1 MHEKTLNIKL
11 IIYLSAVFIAGFLFF
26 SFLQNSDSLPD
37 PDSYYHAKMARLMIE
52 RGLVFEKFPSLSF
65 TILKDN
71 YVDYHWLYHVSLIP
85 FISIFGD
92 LMGVRIA
99 TIFFTSLFLVLFYF
113 ILHRN
118 NIKYP
123 GLYLLSLASV
133 PTFILRL
140 SIVKANAVSLCFV
153 FLGINLML
161 KKKCIWLLLLSMV
174 YVWFYGGFILLTGAS
189 LVYIISLGIKN
200 TLDNSGEILKA
211 KIIYGRA
218 IKYFLKGV
226 LIPYGWKAF
235 FIILTGNLLGML
247 INPYVIAN
255 FKFYW
260 VQIYKIAMIGSPS
273 SFDLARGWYSISGQ
287 ALLNET
293 MVLFIALI
301 ILISLFILF
310 RVKVSLEFIFFA
322 ALTTAFIILSKR
334 SLRMF
339 EYSAPIS
346 VWFIAVGFNLLFQ
359 SISKEQFLKGIDK
372 IFKTKI
378 PLKGISFIL
387 ACVVVY
393 ISSLF
398 TYTAI
403 RDVKIMLYNH
413 PLYYLSGPANWL
425 KDNTSKD
432 SIVFNAGWDDWPFL
446 FYFNDHNNYLVG
458 LDPIFMYEYDAD
470 KYKLWFKIINGKV
483 KEDLASIIINNF
495 NSRHVVLS
503 KKRKF
508 KRFIR
513 ILTNNPNITKTFED
527 SSGFVFKIEKSL

>member
-1 MHEKTLNIKL
+1 MHEKTVNIKL
-11 IIYLSAVFIAGFLFF
+11 ILYLSAVFIACFLFF

-52 RGLVFEKFPSLSF
+52 KGLVFENFPSMSF

-71 YVDYHWLYHVSLIP
+71 YVDYHWLYHVALIP
-85 FISIFGD
+85 FISLLGD
-92 LMGVRIA
+92 LTGVRIA

-123 GLYLLSLASV
+123 GLYLLLLASV
-133 PTFILRL
+133 PTFLLRL
-140 SIVKANAVSLCFV
+140 SIVKANAVSLCFL

-161 KKKCIWLLLLSMV
+161 KKKRKLLLLLGMV

-200 TLDNSGEILKA
+200 TLDNSGDILKA
-211 KIIYGRA
+211 KIIYGRV
-218 IKYFLKGV
+218 IKYFFKGV
-226 LIPYGWKAF
+226 ATPYGWKAF

-247 INPYVIAN
+247 INPYAIAN

-260 VQIYKIAMIGSPS
+260 VQIYEIAMVGSPAG
-273 SFDLARGWYSISGQ
+273 FDLARGWYSISGQ
-287 ALLNET
+287 LLLYET
-293 MVLFIALI
+293 MVLLIALI
-301 ILISLFILF
+301 TLISLFIFF
-310 RVKVSLEFIFFA
+310 RVKVTLEFIFFA
-322 ALTTAFIILSKR
+322 ALTTAFMILSKR

-359 SISKEQFLKGIDK
+359 SVSKEQLLKGIDK
-372 IFKTKI
+372 VFKNKI
-378 PLKGISFIL
+378 LIKGISLIL
-387 ACVVVY
+387 ACVVIY

-413 PLYYLSGPANWL
+413 PLNYLSGPANWL

-458 LDPIFMYEYDAD
+458 LDPIFMYEYDEY
-470 KYKLWFKIINGKV
+470 KYELWFKIINGEV
-483 KEDLASIIINNF
+483 KENLASIIIHNF
-495 NSRHVVLS
+495 NSRYVVLS

-508 KRFIR
+508 RRFIK
-513 ILTNNPNITKTFED
+513 IITNNPNITKTFED
-527 SSGFVFKIEKSL
+527 SSGFVFKIKESL

>member
-1 MHEKTLNIKL
+1 MQEKTLNVRL
-11 IIYLSAVFIAGFLFF
+11 ILHLSAVFVVGFLFF
-26 SFLQNSDSLPD
+26 SFLQNPDSLPD

-52 RGLVFEKFPSLSF
+52 KGLVLEEFPSMSF

-85 FISIFGD
+85 FISVFGD
-92 LMGVRIA
+92 LPGVRIA

-123 GLYLLSLASV
+123 GLYLLLLASV

-140 SIVKANAVSLCFV
+140 SIVKANAVSLCFL

-161 KKKCIWLLLLSMV
+161 KKKHILLLLLSMV

-189 LVYIISLGIKN
+189 LVYIIALGVKN
-200 TLDNSGEILKA
+200 TLDNSAEILKA

-218 IKYFLKGV
+218 LKYFFKGV
-226 LIPYGWKAF
+226 LTLYGWKAF
-235 FIILTGNLLGML
+235 FMVLAGNLLGML
-247 INPYVIAN
+247 INPYALAN

-260 VQIYKIAMIGSPS
+260 VQIYEIAMVGSPVG
-273 SFDLARGWYSISGQ
+273 FDLARGWYSISGQ
-287 ALLNET
+287 VLLYET
-293 MVLFIALI
+293 MLLFIALI
-301 ILISLFILF
+301 ILISLLLF
-310 RVKVSLEFIFFA
+310 LKVKVTLEFIFFA
-322 ALTTAFIILSKR
+322 ALTIAFMILSKR

-359 SISKEQFLKGIDK
+359 STSKEHFLKRINTL
-372 IFKTKI
+372 FKAKI

-387 ACVVVY
+387 ACAVIC
-393 ISSLF
+393 ISSLL
-398 TYTAI
+398 TYGAI
-403 RDVKIMLYNH
+403 KDVKTLLYNH

-425 KDNTSKD
+425 KENTSRG

-458 LDPIFMYEYDAD
+458 LDPIFMYAYDAD
-470 KYKLWFKIINGKV
+470 KYKLWFKIINGNV
-483 KEDLASIIINNF
+483 KENLASIIINNF

-508 KRFIR
+508 KGFIR
-513 ILTNNPNITKTFED
+513 ILTNNPNIIKTFED
-527 SSGFVFKIEKSL
+527 SSGFVFRIEESL